1 MTLKDL
7 LQVLA
12 TNMNIEVYDDSKKW
26 DDDDKYICTGS
37 VADVKEMFYGAV
49 GSADQW
55 RVVSICYGEIG
66 LMVFVIER

>member
-12 TNMNIEVYDDSKKW
+12 TNMNIEIYDDSKKW

-37 VADVKEMFYGAV
+37 VLDIKETFD
-49 GSADQW
+49 SADKW
-55 RVVSICYGEIG
+55 RVTAICNGEIG
-66 LMVFVIER
+66 LMVFVIAR